1 MAIVK
6 DNILMQLVRGTLGK
20 HYIFYE
26 RNGQIIMAMKRGPS
40 KKKPTQKQLEARQK
54 MAIASARAQ
63 VLMADPEIKAY
74 YEAMAGP
81 GQNAYNMA
89 VKDAYRS
96 PEVQNIRLENEEVV
110 VAAKNEFRVA
120 EVEVKVI
127 DAAGVITE
135 SGQAVLGR
143 NRVDWYYRATAL
155 PAGGKVIVV
164 AENLPGYQT
173 VKELLL
179 T

>member
-20 HYIFYE
+20 HYIIYE
-26 RNGQIIMAMKRGPS
+26 RNGQIIMAVKRGPS
-40 KKKPTQKQLEARQK
+40 KKKPTQKQLEARHK
-54 MAIASARAQ
+54 MTIASARAQ
-63 VLMADPEIKAY
+63 ELMADPEIKAY
-74 YEAMAGP
+74 YQSLAGP

-96 PEVQNIRLENEEVV
+96 PEIQNIRLENEEVMV
-110 VAAKNEFRVA
+110 TAKNEFRVA

-127 DAAGVITE
+127 DAEGVIIE

-143 NRVDWYYRATAL
+143 NRVDWHY
-155 PAGGKVIVV
+155 KCNCV
-164 AENLPGYQT
+164 ACRR
-173 VKELLL
+173 
-179 T
+179 

>member
-6 DNILMQLVRGTLGK
+6 DNILMQLVRGSLGK
-20 HYIFYE
+20 QITIYE
-26 RNGQIIMAMKRGPS
+26 RNGQIIMAKKRGPS
-40 KKKPTQKQLEARQK
+40 RKKPTQKQLEARHK
-54 MAIASARAQ
+54 MTIASARAQ
-63 VLMADPEIKAY
+63 LMMEDPQIKAY
-74 YEAMAGP
+74 YQSLAGP
-81 GQNAYNMA
+81 GQNAYNIA

-96 PEVQNIRLENEEVV
+96 PEIQNIRLEKEEVV
-110 VAAKNEFRVA
+110 VTAQNEFRVA

-127 DAAGVITE
+127 DTEGVITE
-135 SGQAVLGR
+135 SGRAVLGR
-143 NRVDWYYRATAL
+143 NGVDWYYKSTAL

-164 AENLPGYQT
+164 VKNLPGNPT